1 MKDLIRELEEVTEW
15 DYLGTCL
22 GLPEPTLQT
31 IRRDHRNTEER
42 KRKVF
47 MEWVKIK
54 VPTWRRV
61 VRALLEMGMEVL
73 AKRIAGKYG
82 KYSPQDFTD
91 ISLYAD
97 VKACLLYIYTN
108 IKPPS
113 YCMLIKI

>member
-31 IRRDHRNTEER
+31 IRRDHRSTKDR
-42 KRKVF
+42 KRAVL

-54 VPTWRRV
+54 VPTWCRV
-61 VRALLEMGMEVL
+61 VHALLEMGMEVL
-73 AKRIAGKYG
+73 AKRISEKYG

-97 VKACLLYIYTN
+97 VKASLLYIH
-108 IKPPS
+108 IHQH
-113 YCMLIKI
+113 